1 LKQDGVDIK
10 RDHFVQANK
19 YLNLIGGVTLLDL
32 KTRAEVEEE
41 IYGYL
46 KDNE

>member
-1 LKQDGVDIK
+1 M
-10 RDHFVQANK
+10 
-19 YLNLIGGVTLLDL
+19 NLIGGVTLLDL